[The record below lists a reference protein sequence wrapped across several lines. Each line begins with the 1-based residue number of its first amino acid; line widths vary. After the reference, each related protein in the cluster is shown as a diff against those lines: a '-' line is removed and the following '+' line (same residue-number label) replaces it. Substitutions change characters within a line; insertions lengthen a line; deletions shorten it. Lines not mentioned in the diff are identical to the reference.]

1 MSNKAKKIAIIGTGL
16 VGMSYAYSLLNQGIG
31 DVLVLIDINKE
42 RAIGEAMDLNHGLAF
57 APKKMTIYAGD
68 YEDTK
73 DCDLIV
79 ITAGVAQKEGETRI
93 DLLKRNAVDMK
104 QIVSNVMKHGFNGI
118 FLVATNPVDI
128 LSHIVWRES
137 RMPASRVIGS
147 GTILDTA
154 RLRYEISN
162 HVHINSKNIHAYI
175 LGEHGDSEFVCWSNA
190 SISVKPLL
198 EVIDE
203 RDDINLSDMEKIYEN
218 VRDAAYNIIS
228 KKNATYYGIGMSLAR
243 ITKIIIEDQRSILP
257 VSTLVNGQYDGVNQ
271 IHISVPA
278 ILGIDGVIEI
288 VKLNLN
294 EIEIKKLKE
303 SADIISNSLK
313 SIGY

>member
-1 MSNKAKKIAIIGTGL
+1 MFKSKKIAIIGTGF

-31 DVLVLIDINKE
+31 DTIVLIDLNKD

-57 APKKMTIYAGD
+57 APKKMRIFAGD
-68 YEDTK
+68 YSDCS
-73 DCDLIV
+73 DCDLVV

-93 DLLKRNAVDMK
+93 DLLKRNA
-104 QIVSNVMKHGFNGI
+104 NVMKSVVSSVVKYGFNGI

-137 RMPASRVIGS
+137 RLPASRVIGS

-154 RLRYEISN
+154 RLRYEISELL
-162 HVHINSKNIHAYI
+162 HINSKNIHAYI

-190 SISVKPLL
+190 SVSVKPLL
-198 EVIDE
+198 DVIGE
-203 RDDINLSDMEKIYEN
+203 SELISFGDMENIYVK
-218 VRDAAYNIIS
+218 VRDAAYQIIS

-257 VSTLVNGQYDGVNQ
+257 VSTLVNGEYDGVNQ
-271 IHISVPA
+271 VHISVPA
-278 ILGIDGVIEI
+278 ILGEKGVLEI
-288 VKLNLN
+288 VKLNLS
-294 EIEIKKLKE
+294 EEESQKLKD
-303 SADIISNSLK
+303 SAKILSESLK

>member
-1 MSNKAKKIAIIGTGL
+1 MSNKRKKIGIIGTGL
-16 VGMSYAYSLLNQGIG
+16 VGMSYAYALLNQGIG
-31 DVLVLIDINKE
+31 DSIVLVDLNKA
-42 RAIGEAMDLNHGLAF
+42 RALGEAMDLNHGLAF
-57 APKKMTIYAGD
+57 APKKMNIYAGD
-68 YEDTK
+68 YEDCK

-79 ITAGVAQKEGETRI
+79 ITAGVAQKDGETRI
-93 DLLKRNAVDMK
+93 DLLKRNAFVMK
-104 QIVSNVMKHGFNGI
+104 SVVSNVMKYGFNGI

-137 RMPASRVIGS
+137 RLPANRVIGS

-154 RLRYEISN
+154 RLRYEISELL
-162 HVHINSKNIHAYI
+162 HINSKNVHAYI

-198 EVIDE
+198 DVIDE
-203 RDDINLSDMEKIYEN
+203 NDRISLKDMQNVYEK

-228 KKNATYYGIGMSLAR
+228 NKGATYYGIGMSLAR
-243 ITKIIIEDQRSILP
+243 ITKVIIEDQRSILP
-257 VSTLVNGQYDGVNQ
+257 ISTLVNGEYDNINQ

-278 ILGIDGVIEI
+278 ILGEEGVIEL
-288 VKLNLN
+288 VKLNLSD
-294 EIEIKKLKE
+294 EEAKQLESSAKVIEE
-303 SADIISNSLK
+303 SLK

>member
-1 MSNKAKKIAIIGTGL
+1 MFKSKKIAIIGTGF

-31 DVLVLIDINKE
+31 DTIVLIDLNKD

-57 APKKMTIYAGD
+57 APKKMRIFAGD
-68 YEDTK
+68 YSDCS

-93 DLLKRNAVDMK
+93 DLLKRNA
-104 QIVSNVMKHGFNGI
+104 NVMKSVVSSVMKYGFNGI

-137 RMPASRVIGS
+137 RLPANRVIGS

-154 RLRYEISN
+154 RLRYEISELL
-162 HVHINSKNIHAYI
+162 HINSKNIHAYI

-190 SISVKPLL
+190 SVSVKPLL
-198 EVIDE
+198 DVIGESDL
-203 RDDINLSDMEKIYEN
+203 ISFKDMENIYVK
-218 VRDAAYNIIS
+218 VRDAAYQIIS

-257 VSTLVNGQYDGVNQ
+257 VSTLVNGEYDGVNQ
-271 IHISVPA
+271 VHISVPA
-278 ILGIDGVIEI
+278 ILGEKGVLEI
-288 VKLNLN
+288 VKLNLS
-294 EIEIKKLKE
+294 EEESQKLKE
-303 SADIISNSLK
+303 SAKILSESLK

>member
-1 MSNKAKKIAIIGTGL
+1 MNKSKKIGIIGTGM

-31 DVLVLIDINKE
+31 DTIVLIDLDKN

-57 APKKMTIYAGD
+57 APKKMTIYAGS
-68 YEDTK
+68 YEDCR

-93 DLLKRNAVDMK
+93 DLLKRNA
-104 QIVSNVMKHGFNGI
+104 NVMKSVVGSVMKNGFNGI

-137 RMPASRVIGS
+137 RLPASRVIGS

-154 RLRYEISN
+154 RLRFEISKML
-162 HVHINSKNIHAYI
+162 HINSKNVHAYI

-198 EVIDE
+198 DVIDE
-203 RDDINLSDMEKIYEN
+203 NEAISLKDMESIYTN
-218 VRDAAYNIIS
+218 VRDAAYQII
-228 KKNATYYGIGMSLAR
+228 KNKGATYYGIGMSLAR

-257 VSTLVNGQYDGVNQ
+257 VSTLVNGEYEGVNQ
-271 IHISVPA
+271 VHISVPA
-278 ILGIDGVIEI
+278 VLGEDGVLEI
-288 VKLNLN
+288 VKLNLSDV
-294 EIEIKKLKE
+294 EKEQLVKSSTVIEE
-303 SADIISNSLK
+303 SLK